1 MDLKNITMDDLKE
14 KFAAFDKKTLIKFGI
29 GIGSLILF
37 LIIYYAILNP
47 MVKERKAKF
56 DDKVLKQQ
64 EIQQMEND
72 IVSIKARIKKME
84 PIVAKN
90 STLFHSKEEVEGLY
104 QSLSRFAGAFGL
116 VISKI
121 EKKKPKPVLKAGIA
135 QQAEELLQPNQIS
148 YYRIP
153 VDYEIKGN
161 FLSYIK
167 FKRAVSRSKKMLNF
181 DKEMI
186 NVVQNDKNGSVI
198 ASGELTI
205 VGLPNE
211 FFKIFLTLL
220 FLVFSSAS
228 YADNH
233 GETENQAV
241 SEIAQEIQE
250 DEEVPLNDPFAGNEG
265 TGGSLDASIPEEEQE
280 DEMSLYNFKLAGLI
294 SGKDN
299 SYISL
304 VNN

>member
-37 LIIYYAILNP
+37 LIIYYAVLNP

-64 EIQQMEND
+64 EIQQMDND
-72 IVSIKARIKKME
+72 IVSIKTRIKKME

-121 EKKKPKPVLKAGIA
+121 EKKKPEPVLKAGIA
-135 QQAEELLQPNQIS
+135 QQAEELLQSNQIS

-211 FFKIFLTLL
+211 FF
-220 FLVFSSAS
+220 
-228 YADNH
+228 
-233 GETENQAV
+233 
-241 SEIAQEIQE
+241 
-250 DEEVPLNDPFAGNEG
+250 
-265 TGGSLDASIPEEEQE
+265 
-280 DEMSLYNFKLAGLI
+280 
-294 SGKDN
+294 
-299 SYISL
+299 
-304 VNN
+304 

>member
-14 KFAAFDKKTLIKFGI
+14 KLAAFDKKTLIKFGI
-29 GIGSLILF
+29 GFGSIILF

-47 MVKERKAKF
+47 MVKERKATHE
-56 DDKVLKQQ
+56 DKVLKLQ
-64 EIQQMEND
+64 EIQKMEDD
-72 IVSIKARIKKME
+72 IITIRKRIKKME
-84 PIVAKN
+84 PIVEKN

-121 EKKKPKPVLKAGIA
+121 EKRKPKPILKAGVA
-135 QQAEELLQPNQIS
+135 QQAEELLQANQIS

-181 DKEMI
+181 DNEMI
-186 NVVQNDKNGSVI
+186 NVVQNDKNGSII

-211 FFKIFLTLL
+211 FF
-220 FLVFSSAS
+220 
-228 YADNH
+228 
-233 GETENQAV
+233 
-241 SEIAQEIQE
+241 
-250 DEEVPLNDPFAGNEG
+250 
-265 TGGSLDASIPEEEQE
+265 
-280 DEMSLYNFKLAGLI
+280 
-294 SGKDN
+294 
-299 SYISL
+299 
-304 VNN
+304 

>member
-1 MDLKNITMDDLKE
+1 MDLKNLTMDDLKE

-64 EIQQMEND
+64 EIQQMDND

-121 EKKKPKPVLKAGIA
+121 EKQKPKPVLKAGIA
-135 QQAEELLQPNQIS
+135 EQAEELLQSNQIS

-161 FLSYIK
+161 FLNYIK

-211 FFKIFLTLL
+211 FF
-220 FLVFSSAS
+220 
-228 YADNH
+228 
-233 GETENQAV
+233 
-241 SEIAQEIQE
+241 
-250 DEEVPLNDPFAGNEG
+250 
-265 TGGSLDASIPEEEQE
+265 
-280 DEMSLYNFKLAGLI
+280 
-294 SGKDN
+294 
-299 SYISL
+299 
-304 VNN
+304 

>member
-14 KFAAFDKKTLIKFGI
+14 KLAAFDKKTLIKFGI
-29 GIGSLILF
+29 GFGSIILF

-47 MVKERKAKF
+47 MVKDRKATHE
-56 DDKVLKQQ
+56 DKVLKLQ
-64 EIQQMEND
+64 EIQTMEND
-72 IVSIKARIKKME
+72 IITIRQKIKKME
-84 PIVAKN
+84 PIVEKN

-121 EKKKPKPVLKAGIA
+121 EKKKPTPVLKPGVA
-135 QQAEELLQPNQIS
+135 QQAEDLLQANQIS

-211 FFKIFLTLL
+211 FF
-220 FLVFSSAS
+220 
-228 YADNH
+228 
-233 GETENQAV
+233 
-241 SEIAQEIQE
+241 
-250 DEEVPLNDPFAGNEG
+250 
-265 TGGSLDASIPEEEQE
+265 
-280 DEMSLYNFKLAGLI
+280 
-294 SGKDN
+294 
-299 SYISL
+299 
-304 VNN
+304 

>member
-14 KFAAFDKKTLIKFGI
+14 KLAAFDKKTLIKFGI
-29 GIGSLILF
+29 GFGSIIFF

-47 MVKERKAKF
+47 MVKERKATHE
-56 DDKVLKQQ
+56 DKVMKLQ
-64 EIQQMEND
+64 EIQKMEND
-72 IVSIKARIKKME
+72 IITIRKRIKKME
-84 PIVAKN
+84 PIVEKN

-121 EKKKPKPVLKAGIA
+121 EKRKPKPILKPGVA
-135 QQAEELLQPNQIS
+135 QQAEELLKANQIS

-181 DKEMI
+181 DNEMI

-211 FFKIFLTLL
+211 FF
-220 FLVFSSAS
+220 
-228 YADNH
+228 
-233 GETENQAV
+233 
-241 SEIAQEIQE
+241 
-250 DEEVPLNDPFAGNEG
+250 
-265 TGGSLDASIPEEEQE
+265 
-280 DEMSLYNFKLAGLI
+280 
-294 SGKDN
+294 
-299 SYISL
+299 
-304 VNN
+304 